1 MHVTLQTHPE
11 SDHGN
16 ENVLAF
22 MYKHYFFRLYENP
35 NIEADSS
42 TVIRILHVVN
52 HVQKESREKL
62 VSRMTYLPSVSSGM
76 LYSIIILE

>member
-42 TVIRILHVVN
+42 TVIRIPHVVN
-52 HVQKESREKL
+52 HVQKESREKTRFAYDFL
-62 VSRMTYLPSVSSGM
+62 ALCKFGNA
-76 LYSIIILE
+76 I